1 MHPLHWKHR
10 ILTTGLGAAEIGTI
24 GLWQRLCSPPCCI
37 YMAKWQHFVREYKVA
52 QLCLTLCNL
61 IDYTHQAPLSMDSL
75 GKNTGV
81 CCHALLQG
89 VFPTQGLNPHLL
101 RLLHWQ
107 SGSLL
112 LAPPDQVHL
121 NEVLGTHSNFSLYTS
136 AFFFFT
142 TIKDRRKK
150 HHFCGISPKGF

>member
-1 MHPLHWKHR
+1 MSAKSLSCVQLFATLW
-10 ILTTGLGAAEIGTI
+10 TI
-24 GLWQRLCSPPCCI
+24 PTRVLSP
-37 YMAKWQHFVREYKVA
+37 W
-52 QLCLTLCNL
+52 
-61 IDYTHQAPLSMDSL
+61 DSP

-136 AFFFFT
+136 AFFSFFT
-142 TIKDRRKK
+142 TPIKDKRKK
-150 HHFCGISPKGF
+150 YHFCGISTKGFFRGKVENSCLLSYTGTFQVLISHM